1 MPNEPDTPAAPIQR
15 AYELLTNED
24 DGRVCRDIPDQACDH
39 QPRSFFTHV
48 VSLALTKT
56 GDGLADP
63 KLVLSWLLTAA
74 GAPAGVVGLLVPVR
88 EAGSL
93 LPQLVTAGWVRD
105 RSVRK
110 WVWVGGSV
118 VQGLSVLAM
127 AGAALSLKGAA
138 LGWAVLGLLTLFATA
153 RSFCSVSYKDVLGK
167 TVSKSTRGTA
177 TGSAGT
183 VAAVAVFVYGGLL
196 GLGLL
201 PTRVDVIAGGLL
213 LAGGC
218 WLAAAGLFATLKEQP
233 GATDGGGNALSVALD
248 SIKRL
253 QTDAPLRRFI
263 VTRALLT
270 ATALAPP
277 FILALAGAPD
287 DASAGSQLGQLGA
300 FVVASALASV
310 FSTYL
315 WGRLAD
321 RSSRKVLIRSAM
333 IASAALAMVST
344 VGFARLDDAINAY
357 ALPALLFVL
366 MIAYQG
372 VRLGRSTHL
381 VDMADPDTR
390 AVYTALSNTTI
401 GLILVAGSA
410 FGLLAA
416 ATGPA
421 LVLAVFSAMC
431 ALAALSATTLDEV
444 QKEPGD

>member
-1 MPNEPDTPAAPIQR
+1 MTRDAETIAQPIER

-24 DGRVCRDIPDQACDH
+24 DGRVCRDIPDEACDA
-39 QPRSFFTHV
+39 QPRSFLTHV
-48 VSLALTKT
+48 VSLSLTKT

-63 KLVLSWLLTAA
+63 KLVLSWLLTSA
-74 GAPAGVVGLLVPVR
+74 GAPVGVVGLLVPVR

-93 LPQLVTAGWVRD
+93 LPQLVTAGWVRG

-127 AGAALSLKGAA
+127 AGAALTLDGPA
-138 LGWAVLGLLTLFATA
+138 LGWAVLSLLALFAIA

-183 VAAVAVFVYGGLL
+183 VAAVVVFGYGLLL

-201 PTRVDVIAGGLL
+201 PTSVEVIACGLL

-218 WLAAAGLFATLKEQP
+218 WLAASALFSTLAEQP

-248 SIKRL
+248 SIKLLR
-253 QTDAPLRRFI
+253 TDAPLRRFI

-277 FILALAGAPD
+277 FILALGGSVGE
-287 DASAGSQLGQLGA
+287 ASAGLGRLGA
-300 FVVASALASV
+300 YVVASALASV
-310 FSTYL
+310 LSTYV

-321 RSSRKVLIRSAM
+321 RSSRRVLMRAAI
-333 IASAALAMVST
+333 IAALALAAVSALGLIHRNET
-344 VGFARLDDAINAY
+344 VNAY
-357 ALPALLFVL
+357 ALPGLLFVL
-366 MIAYQG
+366 MVAYQG

-381 VDMADPDTR
+381 VDMADQDTR

-401 GLILVAGSA
+401 GLVLVAGSA

-416 ATGPA
+416 VTSPA
-421 LVLAVFSAMC
+421 VVLAVFSGMC
-431 ALAALSATTLDEV
+431 VLAAVSATRLDEV
-444 QKEPGD
+444 QID